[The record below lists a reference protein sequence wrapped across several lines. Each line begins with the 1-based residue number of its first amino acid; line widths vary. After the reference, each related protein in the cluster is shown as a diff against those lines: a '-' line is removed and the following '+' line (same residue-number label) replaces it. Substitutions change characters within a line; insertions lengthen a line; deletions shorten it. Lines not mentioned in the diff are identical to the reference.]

1 MKFCNKK
8 ENKYMKPVY
17 PTRTELI
24 SANLEKSNTNE
35 YILHLRYRV
44 KSQYGTVIYDIPKVL
59 LPIGSCTERLHENGN
74 VYLKFF
80 DGTKLRLGLNKEGVA
95 IHMVSE
101 KPSKKMTIAE
111 IEKELG
117 YSIEIVLKEEN

>member
-1 MKFCNKK
+1 M
-8 ENKYMKPVY
+8 EPVY

-44 KSQYGTVIYDIPKVL
+44 KSQYGTAIYDMPKVL
-59 LPIGSCTERLHENGN
+59 LPIGSFAKILHENGK
-74 VYLKFF
+74 VYLNFF
-80 DGTKLRLGLNKEGVA
+80 DGTKLPLGLNKEGVA

-117 YSIEIVLKEEN
+117 YSIEIVLEEENK